1 MYTKVYFK
9 VHRLEALYQQ
19 PVSPCLGAGGGGW
32 AWYIQVMHC
41 LLEGCITEAMY
52 YEKFQYI
59 IVLSADNV
67 PPAKACTAFECT
79 GSICT
84 CQWEGLGLF
93 HLL

>member
-1 MYTKVYFK
+1 MDTKVYFK

-32 AWYIQVMHC
+32 ACYIQVMHC

-59 IVLSADNV
+59 SL
-67 PPAKACTAFECT
+67 EC
-79 GSICT
+79 G
-84 CQWEGLGLF
+84 
-93 HLL
+93 

>member
-1 MYTKVYFK
+1 MDTKVYFK

-52 YEKFQYI
+52 YEKFQ
-59 IVLSADNV
+59 
-67 PPAKACTAFECT
+67 
-79 GSICT
+79 
-84 CQWEGLGLF
+84 
-93 HLL
+93 

>member
-1 MYTKVYFK
+1 MDTKVYFK

-59 IVLSADNV
+59 SLLGQISVSLSQFNNAHQQLILDVVLPVS
-67 PPAKACTAFECT
+67 FEC
-79 GSICT
+79 G
-84 CQWEGLGLF
+84 
-93 HLL
+93 